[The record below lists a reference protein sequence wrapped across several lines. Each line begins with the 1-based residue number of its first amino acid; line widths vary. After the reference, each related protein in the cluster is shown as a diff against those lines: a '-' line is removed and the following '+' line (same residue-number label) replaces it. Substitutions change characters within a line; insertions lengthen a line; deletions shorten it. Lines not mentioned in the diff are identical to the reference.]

1 MKINPEADRLI
12 IYFII
17 MPVRRSS
24 SVSGQHCMELHPHFR
39 FRYLPKGT
47 YRSVKSLLLSL
58 SNIQL
63 ININM
68 TMTRQSSF
76 LLIASALS
84 SARPSSVSAFS
95 LTRLA
100 AATST
105 GSSSGSPR
113 TSTASSSSRKMSVLD
128 SFFGKKEYA
137 APCVMGDES
146 IMSPKSHGTSE
157 TPVQKDLRWKCDYD
171 TADRICNFNRWVK
184 NELLSFIS

>member
-105 GSSSGSPR
+105 GSSSGSAPALLPLR
-113 TSTASSSSRKMSVLD
+113 RLHAKCPSSTASSGRKSMPHHVSWVTNRLCLPSRMEHRKLPFRKIFAGS
-128 SFFGKKEYA
+128 A
-137 APCVMGDES
+137 
-146 IMSPKSHGTSE
+146 IMT
-157 TPVQKDLRWKCDYD
+157 
-171 TADRICNFNRWVK
+171 
-184 NELLSFIS
+184 LLIVFAISTGG